1 MAKVDEHLQ
10 QERVA
15 VSDQTTREDLERRS
29 LAKNNSWGWEWLPL
43 PDNFLLVRLLTNLA
57 FGLLREAG
65 AVETGGGNGRVLENE
80 GNRDGIDPLVDI
92 RQNQVP
98 DIAI

>member
-15 VSDQTTREDLERRS
+15 VSDQTTREDLEGRS
-29 LAKNNSWGWEWLPL
+29 LAKNNSWDWEWFPS
-43 PDNFLLVRLLTNLA
+43 PDNLLVRLLTNLV

-65 AVETGGGNGRVLENE
+65 AVETGGNGRMLESE